1 MIKDVIESWEK
12 NKHFLQELIET
23 TNQDKISYNW
33 FVTNISKLILD
44 IEDPIVHEIN
54 DGEYQGTMLYLITD
68 NSIYQPSVSNYYFT
82 YVWYGSCSGCDALEG
97 IRCYSSELPDEKQV
111 KEYMTLCLHI
121 VQRIKLLSE

>member
-97 IRCYSSELPDEKQV
+97 IRCYSNELPDDKQV

>member
-44 IEDPIVHEIN
+44 IENPIVHEIN

-97 IRCYSSELPDEKQV
+97 IRCYSNELPDDKQV

-121 VQRIKLLSE
+121 VQRIKLLLE

>member
-97 IRCYSSELPDEKQV
+97 IRCYSNELPDDKQV

-121 VQRIKLLSE
+121 VQRIKLLLE